1 LEKQQKNKL
10 VILVVGIIA
19 LFSLFQFMTHRDT
32 GQQEQAKRPPR
43 PVKTVVLEGGTGE
56 GGRFFPGRV
65 LAAQEVDLAFRVAGN
80 LAQLPVSAGQRVEKG
95 QLLAKLDTRDY
106 EIGLQAAQS
115 ELGYAR
121 SQLAS
126 MRTARPEDIVTLTS
140 QVTAA
145 KARYDEAASNFKR
158 VESLFAEKA
167 IAQADLDRARTSL
180 EVART
185 SYESARQELQKA
197 RTGARTED
205 IQGMLYHVK
214 ALEAQASSARN
225 MLADSELRAPF
236 AGIVASRYVENYQ
249 NIRKDEPIVNLQN
262 LSEIE
267 IVVNLPETLLN
278 QARQG
283 QAVVVQVSFESL
295 PGKSF
300 TLSLKEVNTQPDPQ
314 TQTYAAKF
322 VMKRPEDILLLPGM
336 TAEVGI
342 FRKAAAGAGEKP
354 TFFNLPSGA
363 VTARQ
368 GGTQSVWVLDE
379 KTMTVRSV
387 AVTIVGFQ
395 GEKATVTGDLSVGS
409 RIVSVGANF
418 LQEGDPVTL
427 YGKQE

>member
-1 LEKQQKNKL
+1 LEKQQKNKIWVL
-10 VILVVGIIA
+10 AIGIIA
-19 LFSLFQFMTHRDT
+19 LLSVFQFVTHRDAA
-32 GQQEQAKRPPR
+32 QQEPALRPPR

-126 MRTARPEDIVTLTS
+126 MRSARPEDIVTLTA

-158 VESLFAEKA
+158 IESLFAEKA

-214 ALEAQASSARN
+214 ALEAQAASARN
-225 MLADSELRAPF
+225 MLADSELKAPF

-249 NIRKDEPIVNLQN
+249 NVRKDEPIVNLQN

-267 IVVNLPETLLN
+267 ILVNLPETLLN

-283 QAVVVQVSFESL
+283 QSVVVQVSFESL

-322 VMKRPEDILLLPGM
+322 VMRRPEDILLLPGM

-342 FRKAAAGAGEKP
+342 FRKSAAGAGEGP

-363 VTARQ
+363 VTAQQ

-427 YGKQE
+427 FGKQE